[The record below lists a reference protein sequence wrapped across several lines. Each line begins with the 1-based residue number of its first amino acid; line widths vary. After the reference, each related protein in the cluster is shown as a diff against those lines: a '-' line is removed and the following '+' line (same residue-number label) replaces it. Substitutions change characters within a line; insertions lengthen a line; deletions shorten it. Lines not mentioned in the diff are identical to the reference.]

1 MKRASVVAQQLP
13 LVVAV
18 VQIHLS
24 GLSSNSVN
32 LSIEIRLLILKGP
45 KCVCVCVFSI
55 SRERL
60 MDEVCDFP
68 EN

>member
-1 MKRASVVAQQLP
+1 MAQQLP

-24 GLSSNSVN
+24 GLYSNSVN

-45 KCVCVCVFSI
+45 KFVCVCFQSV
-55 SRERL
+55 EK
-60 MDEVCDFP
+60 D
-68 EN
+68 